1 MHSVPSWGVRACG
14 ERAMSQQVPPSQ
26 PQPFPSLLAL
36 PLSGS
41 PILMSSAHRVPW
53 AAFPPSL
60 AVRADPQPLPA
71 LTSLWVTP
79 GMSSEGTPAGG
90 RETSER
96 WESDQADG
104 VLPAVALD
112 WPAPGSCRDGPWGQF
127 PRWPHQ
133 HVPRPLRKASRPR
146 PPADLSSQSVYSL
159 LTRHPTCPEMPPLGI
174 SPNTEWEPQKP
185 STLMGDRA
193 VRLQALCRVV
203 W

>member
-1 MHSVPSWGVRACG
+1 MGSVPCPSRCPLPFPAG
-14 ERAMSQQVPPSQ
+14 EGLRK

-90 RETSER
+90 RETSEG

-133 HVPRPLRKASRPR
+133 HVPRPLRKASRPH
-146 PPADLSSQSVYSL
+146 PPL
-159 LTRHPTCPEMPPLGI
+159 LTCLPRWCTVCSPGIRPAQKCPLWAFPPILNGSPGNHPH
-174 SPNTEWEPQKP
+174 
-185 STLMGDRA
+185 
-193 VRLQALCRVV
+193 
-203 W
+203 